1 MDCAQSMI
9 QILFIPNSVKS
20 WKFKIELFIAKK
32 ILNCKV
38 STIITIPAKYFQ
50 NEYYTELFT
59 IINNDETLNYTFQFK
74 IYKGIINHIYIDMNQ
89 NVMNFP
95 SFEVIFFGLKYLP
108 QKISYKNNDL
118 KISDNNNNKYRKRF
132 CIVNADPK
140 QLEFLHEGAFEKYI
154 FDSRMTYEI
163 AIRFSEKNDYKCS
176 CSLIKDAKLMNN
188 SNDKKLLLSREEIQ
202 LLEEFN
208 SNYLMLLENL
218 SEIKDSK
225 DTDLY
230 KNTIEVASTSLQD
243 LKNDFDIIS
252 KKNFY
257 EYMSEPLKYLFDKD
271 LLQFIHYY
279 YFVSQFN
286 SIYSRNNDIENFYGL
301 LNSIN
306 RANQLEMEFYER
318 IKYDI
323 NLKEDEKINLLI
335 TLSTIF
341 IKLIISN
348 NNINDVD
355 YINIQNINQVNPYSQ
370 SINLIT
376 DIINNINEDSRLFE
390 AFLYFNSGSIEN
402 YLEKNKEKTYYIN
415 NAFDEEVE
423 CKLEK
428 YKTEYDI
435 SLLNVEQIKS
445 HLKNLRPKLIIRIGV
460 KGTFRA
466 YYDQNTN
473 IMVIN
478 EEEVLKQEISILNA
492 DFQDQEISKI
502 YTIPIT
508 MEIFHEMMAHAKI
521 RFLNKEEKSPR
532 FFRDSRDNFK
542 YKEILKSCKAENKI
556 DRVPIPVPESGR
568 VLEKFISENERIISD
583 LKTPKKENII
593 FINYKYW
600 IGPDFRELED
610 YILNNIQNNGN
621 NSINDDKSNYDYY
634 YNNDFDGCYI
644 DRSYM
649 KIK

>member
-1 MDCAQSMI
+1 MDCAQSVI
-9 QILFIPNSVKS
+9 QIFFIPNSVKS
-20 WKFKIELFIAKK
+20 WKLKIELFIAN
-32 ILNCKV
+32 IIIDCKV
-38 STIITIPAKYFQ
+38 SNIITIPGKYFR

-59 IINNDETLNYTFQFK
+59 ISDYDETFKYVFQFK
-74 IYKGIINHIYIDMNQ
+74 IYKGIINHIYLDMNQ
-89 NVMNFP
+89 NKMNFP

-108 QKISYKNNDL
+108 QKIRYKNIELNY
-118 KISDNNNNKYRKRF
+118 SDNNNNKYRKRF
-132 CIVNADPK
+132 CIANADPK
-140 QLEFLHEGAFEKYI
+140 QLEFLNDGVFEKYD
-154 FDSRMTYEI
+154 FDCGMTYQI
-163 AIRFSEKNDYKCS
+163 IIRFAEKNNHICS

-188 SNDKKLLLSREEIQ
+188 HDDKKLLLSSEERA

-208 SNYLMLLENL
+208 TNYLMFLENL
-218 SEIKDSK
+218 SQIKDSK
-225 DTDLY
+225 DADLY
-230 KNTIEVASTSLQD
+230 NNTIQDTSNVLQD

-252 KKNFY
+252 EKNFY
-257 EYMSEPLKYLFDKD
+257 EFMSDPLKYISDKD
-271 LLQFIHYY
+271 LLQFINYY
-279 YFVSQFN
+279 YFVSEFN
-286 SIYSRNNDIENFYGL
+286 SIYSRNKDVENFYRL
-301 LNSIN
+301 LNAIN
-306 RANQLEMEFYER
+306 KANQLEKEFYKK
-318 IKYDI
+318 IKCDK

-348 NNINDVD
+348 NNINEVD
-355 YINIQNINQVNPYSQ
+355 YINIKNTNKNNPYYQ
-370 SINLIT
+370 SFNLIT

-402 YLEKNKEKTYYIN
+402 YLEKNKEETYYAN
-415 NAFDEEVE
+415 NAFNEEVK

-435 SLLNVEQIKS
+435 NLLNVEQIKS
-445 HLKNLRPKLIIRIGV
+445 HLKILRPKLIIRIGV

-478 EEEVLKQEISILNA
+478 EEEILKHEISILNIH
-492 DFQDQEISKI
+492 FKDQEKSKI

-508 MEIFHEMMAHAKI
+508 MEIFHEMMAHAKL
-521 RFLNKEEKSPR
+521 RLSNKEEKSPR

-542 YKEILKSCKAENKI
+542 YKETLRLCKTENKT
-556 DRVPIPVPESGR
+556 DFVFIPVPESGR
-568 VLEKFISENERIISD
+568 VLEKFISEDEKIIMD

-600 IGPDFRELED
+600 IGPDFRALED
-610 YILNNIQNNGN
+610 YVLNNIKNNEN
-621 NSINDDKSNYDYY
+621 YSMNDDKSNYDYY
-634 YNNDFDGCYI
+634 NNYFNGCYI

-649 KIK
+649 MIK